1 MLFLSKGLHS
11 ALNFLHKHH
20 VAHCDLKLD
29 NIVVHLQQPDQHFLQ
44 LIDLGL
50 SNQHGAGTGLNR
62 LVAFFPQRVVDKW
75 TSYELDKFAAS
86 QCCLHLFVSHKCRG
100 NKNSMWRELGHMY
113 GRTKDR
119 ADSRRHLFR
128 VVVQLL
134 AATSSR
140 VHWLTWLRSVSLEPS
155 MVLSKTLKSKKWA
168 STWTKFCDA
177 FTANDKTEV
186 AMLNMVD
193 GLFPFSH

>member
-1 MLFLSKGLHS
+1 MHFLSKGLHS
-11 ALNFLHKHH
+11 ALDFLHKHR

-29 NIVVHLQQPDQHFLQ
+29 NIVVHLPFLH

-62 LVAFFPQRVVDKW
+62 LVAFFPQSVVNKW
-75 TSYELDKFAAS
+75 SSYELDKFAAS

-100 NKNSMWRELGHMY
+100 NKNSMWRELDHVY
-113 GRTKDR
+113 GRTKNR
-119 ADSRRHLFR
+119 TDSRRHLFR
-128 VVVQLL
+128 VVGQLFP
-134 AATSSR
+134 ATSSR
-140 VHWLTWLRSVSLEPS
+140 VRWLTWLRSVALDPNT
-155 MVLSKTLKSKKWA
+155 VLSRTLKSEKWTV
-168 STWTKFCDA
+168 TWTKFCGA
-177 FTANDKTEV
+177 FAVDDKTEV